1 MSMES
6 KFIRKVSLYTDD
18 TRTKLTKP
26 FTSEQFRKLVNKI
39 VRIKTMDSMDLDTLS
54 DFDVDSF
61 YTDTVDV
68 QSVKNSANDCAV
80 AVLNNQCDD
89 LNMQGIF

>member
-1 MSMES
+1 M
-6 KFIRKVSLYTDD
+6 SLYTDD
-18 TRTKLTKP
+18 TKTKLIKP
-26 FTSEQFRKLVNKI
+26 FTSENFRKLVNKI
-39 VRIKTMDSMDLDTLS
+39 VRIKTMDTMDLDTLS

-61 YTDTVDV
+61 YTDSVDV
-68 QSVKNSANDCAV
+68 QSLKDSANDCAV

>member
-1 MSMES
+1 M
-6 KFIRKVSLYTDD
+6 SLYTDD
-18 TRTKLTKP
+18 TKTKLTKP
-26 FTSEQFRKLVNKI
+26 FTSDQFRKLVNKI
-39 VRIKTMDSMDLDTLS
+39 VRIKTMNTMDLYTLS

-61 YTDTVDV
+61 YTDSVDV
-68 QSVKNSANDCAV
+68 QSLKDSANDCAV

>member
-1 MSMES
+1 M
-6 KFIRKVSLYTDD
+6 SLYTDD
-18 TRTKLTKP
+18 TKTKLIKP
-26 FTSEQFRKLVNKI
+26 FTSENFRKLVNKI

-54 DFDVDSF
+54 DFDVDSY
-61 YTDTVDV
+61 YTDTIDV
-68 QSVKNSANDCAV
+68 QSLKDSANDCAV